1 MLRYLPYPYTFCL
14 LASFG
19 LGSLF
24 GCQSSKSRV
33 PEPIEGPL
41 VESAEI
47 RLANPVPAPVLSQD
61 PPLIPNAP
69 VASDMPKIAHVPDG
83 SYLLKNVMSN
93 KCFEFPESG
102 KLNDPPRQFSCR
114 GTSPQYF
121 RIKRLGD
128 SNRYMLQNVF
138 SEKYLQIKG
147 RSTDNGGQVEQA
159 AVGSDAV
166 QEFAFDRKAE
176 AQYALRSLFS
186 GKILDIADNLP
197 DDGREI
203 HQWDY
208 VGQTN
213 QVWQLIL
220 VGTIEPLP

>member
-1 MLRYLPYPYTFCL
+1 
-14 LASFG
+14 
-19 LGSLF
+19 
-24 GCQSSKSRV
+24 
-33 PEPIEGPL
+33 
-41 VESAEI
+41 
-47 RLANPVPAPVLSQD
+47 
-61 PPLIPNAP
+61 
-69 VASDMPKIAHVPDG
+69 
-83 SYLLKNVMSN
+83 
-93 KCFEFPESG
+93 
-102 KLNDPPRQFSCR
+102 
-114 GTSPQYF
+114 
-121 RIKRLGD
+121 
-128 SNRYMLQNVF
+128 MLQNVF

-186 GKILDIADNLP
+186 GKVLDIADNLP